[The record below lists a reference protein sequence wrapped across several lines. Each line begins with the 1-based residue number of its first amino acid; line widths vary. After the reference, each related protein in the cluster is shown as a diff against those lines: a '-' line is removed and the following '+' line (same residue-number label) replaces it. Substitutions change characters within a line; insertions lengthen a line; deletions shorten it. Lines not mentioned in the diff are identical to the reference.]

1 MTPPGATPQIVVLEV
16 TPSDGYQR
24 HLLLEHGMRAPEVA
38 RTVIDLAVIQPADR
52 AQILNAL
59 EQLSSAL
66 ELSSRAL
73 IDRDGNVLQPA
84 LGVQLADDNTGSF
97 VVSGLTGSLEAAAL
111 ALLEDAL
118 ASFAQERAVYDD
130 LARALDGLVQV
141 DRLQSRPAW
150 SARHALTAE
159 QGRRALRVY
168 AALQRSRT
176 LSELAYRQV
185 VASDIEPTA
194 DEINITTLL
203 SPELAQQLSDE
214 VRDVAAAEDVR
225 TAERTRWISQHGSER
240 LRLLDELG
248 LELNDAYVQE
258 RIAREWPGGRVQN
271 DQRSPLPT
279 TPELRKLRDTRQQLA
294 DSAWHGTAN
303 LEADRIRIW
312 ASAPWLPDPLSV
324 FIPAR
329 E

>member
-225 TAERTRWISQHGSER
+225 TAERTLDLPTRQRTSPTSRRTRTRTERR
-240 LRLLDELG
+240 LRP
-248 LELNDAYVQE
+248 
-258 RIAREWPGGRVQN
+258 RTHRARVARRTRPKRPTLPSSHDPGVAKAPRHQATTRR
-271 DQRSPLPT
+271 QR
-279 TPELRKLRDTRQQLA
+279 LA
-294 DSAWHGTAN
+294 RHCQS
-303 LEADRIRIW
+303 
-312 ASAPWLPDPLSV
+312 
-324 FIPAR
+324 
-329 E
+329 